1 MGGPPGIVQ
10 PSRKS
15 WGGRLGHW
23 PTLSLSAV
31 FWEVLEAMEM
41 VSGWLSF
48 SKAIPLP
55 LENFFTKL
63 IYINISVL
71 LRKQHF
77 DVGAI
82 QVNSMYKV

>member
-1 MGGPPGIVQ
+1 MGCFIRG
-10 PSRKS
+10 
-15 WGGRLGHW
+15 
-23 PTLSLSAV
+23 
-31 FWEVLEAMEM
+31 
-41 VSGWLSF
+41 LSF

-63 IYINISVL
+63 IYVNISVL

-77 DVGAI
+77 DVGVI